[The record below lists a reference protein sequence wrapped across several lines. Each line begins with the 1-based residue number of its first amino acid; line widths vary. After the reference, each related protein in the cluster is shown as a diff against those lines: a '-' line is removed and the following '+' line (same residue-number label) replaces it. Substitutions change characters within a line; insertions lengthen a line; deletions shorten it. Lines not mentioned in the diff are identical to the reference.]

1 MKQLTSLL
9 LALTVLSVL
18 FTACEP
24 DPVDPVSPTLSIE
37 QGGTFVSDGDDV
49 FTEATFQIKVTAT
62 GGDGLINRIE
72 VQENGTAIDFS
83 RLLFDGDPA
92 GSNPSPVAEA
102 IGTGFTWVITVTA
115 PSEAAA
121 NSTYTVTVTDANSKS
136 ASSSVEVN
144 IVEAKPVIEVVDEEG
159 FVISGDNVLSVLT
172 FDVKINVT
180 PGAGDLTTVE
190 VQENGT
196 ALDIS
201 RLQLDGTEVTA
212 NPETVPDAAGFTSVL
227 TITAPADKG
236 QAFTYAII
244 VSDANGKSETVEVE
258 VTTLDLSVMTMVL
271 LKNQA
276 GPSGQG
282 AVDLHTGEQ
291 SGTQASDTEADLRDQ
306 GIDLGAPS
314 NDLNWIQKIAPI
326 NGSIL
331 KVPAMGFSFDEVE
344 TADQIT
350 TAFDAGTEIAESD
363 KVIIGDEFLV
373 QSAGTTFAV
382 QVTDIVVTPNDNDD
396 RYILNV
402 KF

>member
-1 MKQLTSLL
+1 MKQLTSLM

-37 QGGTFVSDGDDV
+37 QGGNFVSDGDDV
-49 FTEATFQIKVTAT
+49 FTESTFQIKITAT

-72 VQENGTAIDFS
+72 VQENGTAVDFG

-92 GSNPSPVAEA
+92 GSNPSPIAETL
-102 IGTGFTWVITVTA
+102 GGGFTWVITVTA
-115 PSEAAA
+115 PSEASA
-121 NSTYTVTVTDANSKS
+121 NANYTVMVTDANSKT

-144 IVEAKPVIEVVDEEG
+144 IVEAKPAIVVVEEEG
-159 FVISGDNVLSVLT
+159 FVKSGDNVLSVLT
-172 FDVKINVT
+172 FDVKIEVT
-180 PGAGDLTTVE
+180 PGAGELTTIE

-196 ALDIS
+196 ALDVT
-201 RLQLDGTEVTA
+201 RLQIDGTEATA
-212 NPETVPDAAGFTSVL
+212 NPETVPNTAGFTSVL
-227 TITAPADKG
+227 TITAPAEKG
-236 QAFTYAII
+236 QMFTYSII
-244 VSDANGKSETVEVE
+244 VSDNNGKSETVEVE
-258 VTTLDLSVMTMVL
+258 VSTLDLSVMTMVL
-271 LKNQA
+271 LKNQS
-276 GPSGQG
+276 GPSGTG
-282 AVDLHTGEQ
+282 GVDLHTGE
-291 SGTQASDTEADLRDQ
+291 STGTQASDTNADLRDQ

-326 NGSIL
+326 NNSVL

-373 QSAGTTFAV
+373 QSDGTTFAI
-382 QVTDIVVTPNDNDD
+382 QVTDIVVTPDDNDD